1 MIYFVDIDDTI
12 CYNTNDKTNYKLA
25 EPYYERINKINS
37 LFDEGNT
44 IIYWTARGTLTGV
57 NWFDVTI
64 KQLNKWNC
72 KYHELRMGK
81 PYYDMFI
88 DDKNINSNVFFQS

>member
-12 CYNTNDKTNYKLA
+12 CYNDTTDKTDYKLA
-25 EPYYERINKINS
+25 KPYYERINKINS

-44 IIYWTARGTLTGV
+44 IVYWTARGTLSGI

-81 PYYDMFI
+81 PYYDIFI
-88 DDKNINSNVFFQS
+88 DDKNINSDVFFQ